1 LLVQNINID
10 MDMESEIKFTVLPKA
25 KISNVKVSGL
35 DVVANISSKALSD
48 GVRWE
53 LGLDSHF

>member
-1 LLVQNINID
+1 